1 MRTTYLYT
9 GIAMAITVAITFSL
23 WYSTGEAVP
32 AVVFNAVMLT
42 ILVLG
47 WAGGASA
54 RQQPEITPAAYQPAC
69 VPPMWI
75 SELCGGEL
83 DDLSYGQGYRDGFNY
98 CRDKILAAQALQ
110 QPLV

>member
-1 MRTTYLYT
+1 MKTTYLYT

-54 RQQPEITPAAYQPAC
+54 QQQPAC
-69 VPPMWI
+69 VPPVWI

-83 DDLSYGQGYRDGFNY
+83 DDLSYGQGYRDGFNH
-98 CRDKILAAQALQ
+98 CRAKILAAQALQ

>member
-1 MRTTYLYT
+1 MKTTYIYT
-9 GIAMAITVAITFSL
+9 GLAVAITVAITGSL
-23 WYSTGEAVP
+23 WYSTGEPVP
-32 AVVFNAVMLT
+32 GGVFAALMLT

-54 RQQPEITPAAYQPAC
+54 QQQPERTPAAYQPAG
-69 VPPMWI
+69 VPPVWI

-98 CRDKILAAQALQ
+98 CRAKILAAQALQ